1 MPDKHIKIPCPRFSV
16 DAKKIGV
23 LAILAAS
30 VIWAVEA
37 VLARLTYSYSDVVS
51 TAAARAFLV
60 VPVALIYAALTAKG
74 ALNPGRKALPAIA
87 YVVVMGTLVGD
98 LVYYFALGKTSL
110 LNAVLLGHLQPVLIT
125 LLGFLI
131 LRGDRLNRYDYA
143 GIGLMLLAGT
153 LVATR
158 TVENLLG
165 LHLGTIGDLYVLAAT
180 AAWATTAIAARKYLT
195 ALNAGVLTLWRYAIA
210 SAAFA
215 LYLAARGI
223 FFVPSF
229 TQLTIGVLVGIG
241 TILYYEG
248 LKRIKAAQV
257 GALELSTPLFG
268 AILGLTVFGEA
279 VTGLQV
285 LGIAVLVAGVLL
297 LSKRERA

>member
-1 MPDKHIKIPCPRFSV
+1 M
-16 DAKKIGV
+16 DAKRIGV
-23 LAILAAS
+23 LTILAAS

-60 VPVALIYAALTAKG
+60 VPVALAYALLTARG
-74 ALNPGRKALPAIA
+74 ALRPAGKTLPAIV
-87 YVVVMGTLVGD
+87 YVAVMGTLVGD
-98 LVYYFALGKTSL
+98 FMYYVALGKTHL

-125 LLGFLI
+125 LLGFLV

-143 GIGLMLLAGT
+143 GICLMLLAGA

-158 TVENLLG
+158 TVGNLLV
-165 LHLGTIGDLYVLAAT
+165 LRFGTIGDLYVLAAT

-215 LYLAARGI
+215 LYLFMKDA
-223 FFVPSF
+223 FFVPSL
-229 TQLTIGVLVGIG
+229 TQLSIGVLVGMG

-248 LKRIKAAQV
+248 LKRLKAAQV
-257 GALELSTPLFG
+257 GSLELSTPLFG
-268 AILGLTVFGEA
+268 AVLGLAVFGEA
-279 VTGLQV
+279 VTGLQL
-285 LGIAVLVAGVLL
+285 LGMAVLAAGVLL
-297 LSKRERA
+297 LSRKERA